1 MSPRNRYVDSH
12 SQVAS
17 STIFAAVRCSSSLE
31 RFRFGPSELE
41 HLTAAKIV
49 DEATCEWLSTYRFRG
64 DIDGYAEG
72 DVYFPGSP
80 ILTVDGTFGD
90 AVLLETLALS
100 ILNHDSA
107 VASAASRMVCAA
119 GQRPLIEMGSR
130 RTHEEAAATAAS
142 SCVRRLPIPTSGRCP
157 AAQTIREAAEATAE
171 SWLRMLSASVSSS
184 TASPNV
190 PSTVKMGEPGK

>member
-1 MSPRNRYVDSH
+1 MNTAAPQLPSSALFTDQYELTMLEGALRSGTAGMRAIFEVHARRLPNGRRYGV
-12 SQVAS
+12 VAG
-17 STIFAAVRCSSSLE
+17 TGRLLEALE

-130 RTHEEAAATAAS
+130 RTHEEAAVAAARATYIAGFAAS
-142 SCVRRLPIPTSGRCP
+142 SCCLLYTSP
-157 AAQTIREAAEATAE
+157 
-171 SWLRMLSASVSSS
+171 
-184 TASPNV
+184 SPRD
-190 PSTVKMGEPGK
+190 